1 MADVT
6 DSAATSLESA
16 LATRTFDDDDETENV
31 DRRQLGVNPDT
42 APIDASSNTRDL
54 SRFIVI
60 VEVSE
65 PEEEKW
71 LDRSVGT
78 VLLYNF
84 ESYYRPYDVRTPNP
98 PLNTQKRVW
107 CSLRYIPS

>member
-42 APIDASSNTRDL
+42 APIDASSNTRAHQ
-54 SRFIVI
+54 SWAGSKR
-60 VEVSE
+60 
-65 PEEEKW
+65 
-71 LDRSVGT
+71 RG
-78 VLLYNF
+78 
-84 ESYYRPYDVRTPNP
+84 RCCPN
-98 PLNTQKRVW
+98 
-107 CSLRYIPS
+107 